1 MNSFVTVLDQDHNLN
16 EEWTYSDLVN
26 VAIIMQYET
35 NLNTNTMNET
45 KMIVKRQKWSS
56 TYLSPVSLPGKFLI
70 VA

>member
-1 MNSFVTVLDQDHNLN
+1 MNSFVTVLDQADHNLN

-45 KMIVKRQKWSS
+45 KMIVKISFPSVPARKVPHCCIKNG
-56 TYLSPVSLPGKFLI
+56 Y
-70 VA
+70 

>member
-1 MNSFVTVLDQDHNLN
+1 MNSFVTVLDQADHNLN

-45 KMIVKRQKWSS
+45 KMIVKISF
-56 TYLSPVSLPGKFLI
+56 PVSLPGKFLI